1 MQNRMVRGILS
12 LCLGVLVFSL
22 QDPLV
27 KAVSSG
33 YPVTEVMA
41 IRSIVA
47 LPILI
52 ALVHAD
58 VGLRAILS
66 SFPPGIQ
73 GWRPMPA
80 PGRYWVAMGRR
91 WMPSRQV

>member
-1 MQNRMVRGILS
+1 MQNRIVLGMAS

-27 KAVSSG
+27 KAVSST

-52 ALVHAD
+52 FLVH
-58 VGLRAILS
+58 
-66 SFPPGIQ
+66 
-73 GWRPMPA
+73 
-80 PGRYWVAMGRR
+80 
-91 WMPSRQV
+91 

>member
-1 MQNRMVRGILS
+1 MQKRMVLGILS

-27 KAVSSG
+27 KAVSGG

-41 IRSIVA
+41 IRAIVA

-52 ALVHAD
+52 V
-58 VGLRAILS
+58 I
-66 SFPPGIQ
+66 
-73 GWRPMPA
+73 
-80 PGRYWVAMGRR
+80 
-91 WMPSRQV
+91 